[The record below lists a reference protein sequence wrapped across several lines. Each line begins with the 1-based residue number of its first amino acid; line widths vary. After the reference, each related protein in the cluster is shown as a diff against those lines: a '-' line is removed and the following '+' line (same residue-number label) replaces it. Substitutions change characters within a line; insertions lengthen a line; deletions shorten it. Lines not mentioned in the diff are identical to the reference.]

1 MQFSISDSMVSQF
14 ISGLFAVFALLGV
27 GAAIMLLL
35 GGMAKKFPFCR
46 LALVLAL
53 TPFSLIRFL
62 ERGANSTLFL
72 YAMIVVLLGI
82 TIDGINHVLTPK
94 TVQKKSA
101 KPKITIKPKSEPEI
115 EEDEEPDSGMIV
127 WEKAE

>member
-1 MQFSISDSMVSQF
+1 MQLSISESMVSEF
-14 ISGLFAVFALLGV
+14 ISGLFVLFALIGV

-35 GGMAKKFPFCR
+35 GGLAKRFPFCR
-46 LALVLAL
+46 ISLVLAL

-62 ERGANSTLFL
+62 ERDANSTLFL

-82 TIDGINHVLTPK
+82 TIDGITHVLTPRSQLK
-94 TVQKKSA
+94 TADTTTDKASA
-101 KPKITIKPKSEPEI
+101 VPAT
-115 EEDEEPDSGMIV
+115 EEPGPEMIV